1 MRNKETSL
9 TSFFCERWLEAAGE
23 YIEVA
28 ADCDVGREL
37 LKFLNANKIETVVLG
52 GSPLT
57 PAIGEALAGKVEI
70 LADFGRHEYDLE
82 TAKDLCGRTEAGISG
97 MDALISETGTLVQAF
112 RKSVDGMVSSLPP
125 LHLVIAHEAPVFGSL
140 EAFLSAAPSDIG
152 FGFITGPS
160 RTADIEKRLV
170 LGAHGPKRVVVWG
183 PEN

>member
-1 MRNKETSL
+1 MKKRETSL
-9 TSFFCERWLEAAGE
+9 TSLFRERWLEAAGE

-28 ADCDVGREL
+28 ADCDVGQEL
-37 LKFLNANKIETVVLG
+37 LKFLESNKIQSVVLG

-57 PAIGEALAGKVEI
+57 PAVGEVLAGKVEI
-70 LADFGRHEYDLE
+70 LADFGRHEYDQE
-82 TAKDLCGRTEAGISG
+82 TAKDLCGRAEAGISG
-97 MDALISETGTLVQAF
+97 IDALISETGTLVQAF